1 MTMRR
6 LALLSAVV
14 LAACDAGDPLT
25 GFQGRAQP
33 PTQLAF
39 TVQPS
44 AVQALNAI
52 SPPVQVQI
60 RNAANQVVAS
70 SSAPVTITITPGTG
84 TAGAVLS
91 GQVIVDAV
99 NGVATFNNLRINQP
113 GANYTLTATASGL
126 TSAVSAAFTVNP

>member
-33 PTQLAF
+33 PTQLAV
-39 TVQPS
+39 TVQPT
-44 AVQALNAI
+44 AVTALSAI

-60 RNAANQVVAS
+60 RNSANQLVAS
-70 SSAPVTITITPGTG
+70 ATHAVTMTITPGTG
-84 TAGAVLS
+84 AAGAVLS
-91 GQVIVDAV
+91 GQLAVDAV
-99 NGVATFNNLRINQP
+99 NGVATFNNLRINQA
-113 GANYTLTATASGL
+113 GNYTLTATAAGL
-126 TSAVSAAFTVNP
+126 TPATTVSFAVNP